1 MADKT
6 SVLIVGSGPTGLVMA
21 NCLKDLEISVRIIDR
36 LPHPR
41 ITSRAF
47 TIHARTLE
55 LLGQVGL
62 ADKFLAKGIK
72 TLTMDYHFPLKD
84 DTPQLDF
91 TQLDSVFP
99 FCLTINQADTEAILR
114 QHLHLQGINVEW
126 NVGLESFTI
135 KDSGGIEAKIYS
147 NDTDS
152 SEIIEADWLIGCDGF
167 ASTVRQQLG
176 ISLDGDEY
184 GGTMRMMDVRL
195 TGFEPSDTAMHY
207 FVAKEEMVLIN
218 KLPGENYRV
227 VISDKTQGVPPEEAK
242 AAFQAILDRRFDGT
256 VKVGDPDWATNF
268 KISKRQVSS
277 YHRGNV
283 FLAGDA
289 AHVNSPA
296 GGQGM
301 NVSMQDAFNLSW
313 KLAMVI
319 KDEANSTLLDSYES
333 ERAPIASQMLEGTNY
348 IHSIIMAH
356 GRGMEE
362 RIERMR
368 GGEWNKEAVNQVAGI
383 SYTYRNRSASDLAV
397 GDRAPDA
404 AISFQNRIYNLINA
418 DGYTLFLFIG
428 DRPNIDCFMQLAKLS
443 QTIISQFKA
452 KITPW
457 IIVPQNFASQIAQEN
472 SYTIKDYGTM
482 HNLYRVPNNRALF
495 VLRPDCHIDYIGSPE
510 DKDALLIHLSKNLK
524 KRSIDG

>member
-1 MADKT
+1 MVSKT

-21 NCLKDLEISVRIIDR
+21 NCLKDLEVSVRIVDR
-36 LPHPR
+36 LPHHR

-55 LLGQVGL
+55 LLGQIGL
-62 ADKFLAKGIK
+62 ADKFLAKGLK

-84 DTPQLDF
+84 DTPKLDF

-114 QHLHLQGINVEW
+114 EHLQLQGLDIEW
-126 NVGLESFTI
+126 NVRLESFTM
-135 KDSGGIEAKIYS
+135 KDAGGIEAKIYL

-152 SEIIEADWLIGCDGF
+152 FEIIEADWLIGCDGF

-207 FVAKEEMVLIN
+207 FVAQEEMVLVN
-218 KLPGENYRV
+218 KLPGENHRV

-242 AAFQAILDRRFDGT
+242 EAFQAILDRRFDGK
-256 VKVGDPDWATNF
+256 VKVGEPDWATNF
-268 KISKRQVSS
+268 KISKRQVNS
-277 YHRGNV
+277 YRQGNV

-313 KLAMVI
+313 KLAMVV
-319 KDEANSTLLDSYES
+319 KDEANSNILDSYES

-356 GRGMEE
+356 GKGMQE

-383 SYTYRNRSASDLAV
+383 SYTYRDRSDLDLTA

-404 AISFQNRIYNLINA
+404 VISFQNRIYNLINT
-418 DGYTLFLFIG
+418 DGYTLFLFSG
-428 DRPNIDCFMQLAKLS
+428 DRTNINDFIQLEQLS
-443 QTIISQFKA
+443 QTAISQFKA

-457 IIVPQNFASQIAQEN
+457 IIVPQNFASQISQNN
-472 SYTIKDYGTM
+472 SYTITDYGTI
-482 HNLYRVPNNRALF
+482 HNLYRVPNEGSMF
-495 VLRPDCHIDYIGSPE
+495 ILRPDCHIEYIGSLE
-510 DKDALLIHLSKNLK
+510 DINALLNHLSKKLK
-524 KRSIDG
+524 